1 MLSMLLQFL
10 WNRKSKLSLSIS
22 GLVMLLSASKGT
34 TAIMDGLHV
43 LMDNDS
49 PQSFW
54 KRRFHGMLCFLAIF
68 CALAPIT
75 VLAFFQ
81 ERLAQRLPQV
91 QMLFS
96 FVFFS
101 GILSMLFY
109 LLPYNRIRF
118 RFCFLGGCFSS
129 LGWIVSSRLFTL
141 YVRWFSGS
149 YQIYG
154 GLGVFMMGG
163 IWMYICIS
171 LLLYGGLL
179 AVLCAYDAYHPLK
192 IVIQTFRACS

>member
-1 MLSMLLQFL
+1 
-10 WNRKSKLSLSIS
+10 
-22 GLVMLLSASKGT
+22 
-34 TAIMDGLHV
+34 
-43 LMDNDS
+43 
-49 PQSFW
+49 
-54 KRRFHGMLCFLAIF
+54 
-68 CALAPIT
+68 
-75 VLAFFQ
+75 
-81 ERLAQRLPQV
+81 
-91 QMLFS
+91 MLFS

-141 YVRWFSGS
+141 YVRWFSVS

-192 IVIQTFRACS
+192 IVIQAFRACS